1 VFAVIVRLI
10 ILVIGVERLGGDPRS
25 TRAISAFERTV
36 AAVPRNQNSGLIVIA
51 RALSP
56 GLLPRQVAPGEI
68 YGCLE
73 FGSSTC

>member
-1 VFAVIVRLI
+1 
-10 ILVIGVERLGGDPRS
+10 LGGDPRS

-56 GLLPRQVAPGEI
+56 GLLHR
-68 YGCLE
+68 
-73 FGSSTC
+73 